1 MFPNLLALKLEY
13 AMSVYQ
19 KFRDCKTAGPFLCP
33 CTIFAR
39 AWSSHAHRAW
49 QISLFT
55 LAPDVSFQRGL
66 RKNPPLNRP
75 SKYKAPGGLYLEN
88 CPQIQSK
95 TKQKR

>member
-55 LAPDVSFQRGL
+55 LAPDVSFQRGFSIYVKIRADL
-66 RKNPPLNRP
+66 QAKKFHFSGRQFILLTLIPL
-75 SKYKAPGGLYLEN
+75 
-88 CPQIQSK
+88 
-95 TKQKR
+95 TDT